1 MEKKVE
7 KIIDFECIK
16 GIIFIRI
23 KNKNNLFSNTK
34 SVIEVIENNSINKV
48 VLNLYNNTYYNLVLM
63 IIASLK
69 LKKLR
74 SKKTELIICNSSFMI
89 SKIIKYIDK
98 LIIIKKDEF
107 QALNHHLNNSI
118 LK

>member
-34 SVIEVIENNSINKV
+34 SVIEVIENNNINKV

-63 IIASLK
+63 IIVSLK